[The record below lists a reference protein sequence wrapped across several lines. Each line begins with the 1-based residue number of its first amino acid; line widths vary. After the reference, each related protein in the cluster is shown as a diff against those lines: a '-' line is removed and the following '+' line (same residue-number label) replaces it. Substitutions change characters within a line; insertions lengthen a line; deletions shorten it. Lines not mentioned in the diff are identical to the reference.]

1 MDSIFSSI
9 KNVENE
15 WLVSIKEQNDG
26 YNNFFAQLKI
36 KIENMK
42 LSSNVNAQVYYP
54 APQLAVPT
62 IKIPQ
67 VQKCYFSSHG
77 KSYGSLTEKSGT
89 ITCY

>member
-1 MDSIFSSI
+1 
-9 KNVENE
+9 
-15 WLVSIKEQNDG
+15 
-26 YNNFFAQLKI
+26 
-36 KIENMK
+36 MK

-67 VQKCYFSSHG
+67 VQKCYFSSYG